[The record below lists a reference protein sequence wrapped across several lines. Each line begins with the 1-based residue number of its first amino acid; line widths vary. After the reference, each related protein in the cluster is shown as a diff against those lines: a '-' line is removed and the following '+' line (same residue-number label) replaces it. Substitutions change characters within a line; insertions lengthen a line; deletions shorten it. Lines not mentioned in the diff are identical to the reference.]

1 MITPYPGLLPREAVS
16 QRLKIGL
23 SSRTNVRDLRFL
35 PAVEMTEGPTG
46 AMFPVLRHSLRRERN
61 EVRVPNFIT
70 LTVTL
75 SRKRRENTGLELRS
89 VSERLVGSELDR
101 HFLRYRAT

>member
-1 MITPYPGLLPREAVS
+1 MRVLIDVPHPNLLPQEAVS

-46 AMFPVLRHSLRRERN
+46 AMFPVLRRSLQGEKERFLN
-61 EVRVPNFIT
+61 GGGI
-70 LTVTL
+70 
-75 SRKRRENTGLELRS
+75 NT
-89 VSERLVGSELDR
+89 
-101 HFLRYRAT
+101 